1 MFCCFVDDKDWCR
14 ILYKIIDSDL
24 SEYGCELRV
33 MEERI
38 FLDLVKS
45 DVEKETGIW
54 KGDRDQNN
62 LADEKIARVVKN
74 ALKGY
79 EKNKKNFEDS
89 YFMF

>member
-1 MFCCFVDDKDWCR
+1 M
-14 ILYKIIDSDL
+14 

-45 DVEKETGIW
+45 EVEKETGIW
-54 KGDRDQNN
+54 KGDRYQNN
-62 LADEKIARVVKN
+62 LADEKIARVIKN

-79 EKNKKNFEDS
+79 EKNKKDFEDS